1 MISVFSC
8 EFEFKSHWSSA
19 TVYSGSNELKIAFN
33 LNFKN
38 GGEEGGKR
46 KPQRPSS
53 VHTFQLLPATWL
65 HLARPGTW
73 NQDVLEGKEHRW
85 IPARSE
91 FKNKRLIVR
100 IKANLTFTH
109 MHNAE
114 CNPPKKQ
121 IYLFPIQIGLLYFF
135 LCTLEEI
142 KVKVF
147 SLGNSRKANAFL
159 N

>member
-38 GGEEGGKR
+38 RGEEGGK
-46 KPQRPSS
+46 KTLSTHQVS
-53 VHTFQLLPATWL
+53 TLFNYFLLL
-65 HLARPGTW
+65 SCILPGWGPETRMYCR
-73 NQDVLEGKEHRW
+73 GKEHRW
-85 IPARSE
+85 IPAQSE
-91 FKNKRLIVR
+91 FKNKLLIVR

-114 CNPPKKQ
+114 SDPPKKQ
-121 IYLFPIQIGLLYFF
+121 IYLFQIQIGLPLFFFFYFN
-135 LCTLEEI
+135 
-142 KVKVF
+142 V
-147 SLGNSRKANAFL
+147 LGRW
-159 N
+159 